1 MDKEKTYTISE
12 VASMMGVAPS
22 TLRYYDK
29 EGLLPF
35 VERKNGIRIFKDRD
49 FAALRILNCLKNT
62 GMPIKDI
69 KEYFELTKLG
79 DASLKE
85 RQAIILKQ
93 KQSLE
98 NQMEFLRQN
107 MKELEYKEW
116 YYDTAIAAGT
126 ESIHKG
132 HSCSPTLEPDTI
144 PDKE

>member
-1 MDKEKTYTISE
+1 MEKEKTYTISE